1 MEGTIWGDDA
11 LDTMEASAY
20 LGYRPIFTVAALQ
33 GMEGIPAQRVG
44 GNTVFL
50 KPDLDKWMAE
60 RKRRSDPS
68 YYRGMA

>member
-20 LGYRPIFTVAALQ
+20 LGIARSSLWQRYK
-33 GMEGIPAQRVG
+33 EWGIPAQRVG

-50 KPDLDKWMAE
+50 KPDLDKYLAE
-60 RKRRSDPS
+60 RKRR
-68 YYRGMA
+68 AAA